1 MIPRNI
7 KAYRNS
13 VVGIKLA
20 FLGHEI
26 TQLESGQGVPDKSHS
41 RTLMLSFL
49 CWGWE
54 ESETR
59 IQILRLLFSS

>member
-26 TQLESGQGVPDKSHS
+26 TQPESDRVPDKSHG
-41 RTLMLSFL
+41 RTLM
-49 CWGWE
+49 
-54 ESETR
+54 
-59 IQILRLLFSS
+59 FSSLSLGLGERNLDSNPQAAVF

>member
-26 TQLESGQGVPDKSHS
+26 TQLESGQSHS

>member
-26 TQLESGQGVPDKSHS
+26 TQLESGQGFQIEV
-41 RTLMLSFL
+41 TWQNFNVQLS
-49 CWGWE
+49 
-54 ESETR
+54 
-59 IQILRLLFSS
+59 LLGLGGIRNLDLNPQAAVF